1 MDKKQKSRIL
11 RGISSR
17 FLDKSKYD
25 DDSALD
31 LMSKATLAR
40 ADMFLLESDE

>member
-1 MDKKQKSRIL
+1 L

-17 FLDKSKYD
+17 FEDKSKYG

-40 ADMFLLESDE
+40 ADIFLHEVDD

>member
-1 MDKKQKSRIL
+1 ML

-17 FLDKSKYD
+17 FEEKSRHGD
-25 DDSALD
+25 DNALD

-40 ADMFLLESDE
+40 ADIFLLEADQ